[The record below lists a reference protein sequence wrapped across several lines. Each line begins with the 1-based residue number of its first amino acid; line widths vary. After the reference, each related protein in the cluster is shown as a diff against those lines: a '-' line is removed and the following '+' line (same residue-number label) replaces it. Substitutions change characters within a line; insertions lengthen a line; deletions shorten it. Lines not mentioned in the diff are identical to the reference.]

1 MELVNGAKF
10 LDITFLLVL
19 FAAALAAYV
28 SSTVAVPLKN
38 MYASLQ
44 SHKLYF
50 SIAIL
55 SLI

>member
-28 SSTVAVPLKN
+28 SSTVVVPLKN

-44 SHKLYF
+44 SHKLCF